1 MSNKPTNTINHCTVE
16 YITSNK
22 TIETVSFKNTDGL
35 FYIYNYQGNH
45 FRVFTELL
53 SLISFFRYGVE
64 PPYTFSNDEEL
75 DSFIS
80 TYSFATD

>member
-1 MSNKPTNTINHCTVE
+1 MSNNPTNTILHCTVE
-16 YITSNK
+16 YLTPNK

-53 SLISFFRYGVE
+53 MLISFFRDGVE
-64 PPYTFSNDEEL
+64 PKHTFLNDEEV
-75 DSFIS
+75 DEFILS
-80 TYSFATD
+80 YSFS